1 MSEKKFTRQ
10 KGFTLIELI
19 VVVGIIGVLL
29 TVAIPT
35 ISSYLQRSRLKS
47 SNANARLIFNSI
59 QTICQELEFAERND
73 PVTTFYGGEPLLDGS
88 GNPVTKNG
96 AEVSVGITDGSLL
109 IYSINGTATVT
120 VWQNADGDAD
130 NIPDTPES
138 AAFNTA
144 LADTLNDDTTRSSF
158 MNRME
163 RLFASQN
170 DTTWV
175 AYINGF
181 QVQAVICSDA
191 DNNRYV
197 GACPISTTETF
208 DDVTD
213 SAGITEANSIHQLM
227 SDANFFTNF
236 RNAFVVPAW
245 D

>member
-1 MSEKKFTRQ
+1 MSKKKFTRQ

-47 SNANARLIFNSI
+47 SNANAKLIFNSI

-73 PVTTFYGGEPLLDGS
+73 ASTTFYGSEPLLDGS

-96 AEVSVGITDGSLL
+96 AAVSVGITDGSLL
-109 IYSINGTATVT
+109 IYSVNGTATVT
-120 VWQNADGDAD
+120 VWQNTDGD
-130 NIPDTPES
+130 PDHVPDSPES
-138 AAFNTA
+138 AAFNAA
-144 LADTLNDDTTRSSF
+144 LADTLNDETTRSSF

-175 AYINGF
+175 AFINGF
-181 QVQAVICSDA
+181 QVQAVICA
-191 DNNRYV
+191 DTNNNRYV
-197 GACPISTTETF
+197 GASPINTTETF

-213 SAGITEANSIHQLM
+213 SAGIPEADNIQELM
-227 SDANFFTNF
+227 SDPNFFTNF